1 MFIETIH
8 KLKLRSEEAE
18 TLKKCETL
26 LEDIL
31 HDFRGNDLSDVDY
44 DEIALASDV
53 LQRLY
58 DGKELY

>member
-1 MFIETIH
+1 MFIETVY
-8 KLKLRSEEAE
+8 KLRLRSEEAE

-31 HDFRGNDLSDVDY
+31 YDFRSNGLSDVDF
-44 DEIALASDV
+44 DEIASASDV